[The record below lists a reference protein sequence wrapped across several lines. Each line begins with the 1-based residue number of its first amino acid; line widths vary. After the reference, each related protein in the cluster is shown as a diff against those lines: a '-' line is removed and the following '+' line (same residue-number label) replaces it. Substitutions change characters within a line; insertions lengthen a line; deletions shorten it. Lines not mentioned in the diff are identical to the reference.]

1 MRLDAFN
8 FTNILI
14 NSSIF
19 IPCKN
24 ISIVL
29 QVTLPLTLIL
39 AMCFSKDIECS
50 FIVYN
55 PIEFIVDVQKMW
67 QMAACLVLFFKNYLP
82 FCKL

>member
-1 MRLDAFN
+1 MQKKHLLRRHAFN

-14 NSSIF
+14 NPSVF

-55 PIEFIVDVQKMW
+55 PIEFTVDIQENVANDSMF
-67 QMAACLVLFFKNYLP
+67 CFVL
-82 FCKL
+82 